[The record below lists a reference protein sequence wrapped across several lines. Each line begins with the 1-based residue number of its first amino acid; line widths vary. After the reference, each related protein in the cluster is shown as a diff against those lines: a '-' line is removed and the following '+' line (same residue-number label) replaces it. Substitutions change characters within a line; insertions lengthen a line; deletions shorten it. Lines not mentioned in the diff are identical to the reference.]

1 MSNRHN
7 NTRTALYCV
16 AVVALMGGL
25 SYAAVP
31 LYQIFCQV
39 TGFGGTT
46 QRVEALAGRVLDRDM
61 NVRFDSNTS
70 SALAWDFEPV
80 QREVT
85 LKVGA
90 KGLAFYRATN
100 TSGRELTG
108 TATFNVSPPTAGAYF
123 SKVECFCFTEQTLQP
138 GESVDMPIMF
148 FIDPDIEHD
157 EDLAKLRTITRF
169 FAILFVCVAGG
180 LVTGC
185 LYTFT
190 PTPARPEPQPKL
202 VEYRH
207 DVAFPARRFS
217 LSREQGQELEAF
229 IARVGVG
236 YGDRVYLAT
245 VTPQGPEGDAA
256 ARLAQRRAGA
266 KQRLIV

>member
-1 MSNRHN
+1 MSDRNR

-46 QRVEALAGRVLDRDM
+46 QRVEALADRVLDRAM
-61 NVRFDSNTS
+61 TVRFDSNVS
-70 SALAWDFEPV
+70 SALAWNFGPA

-85 LKVGA
+85 LKIGE

-100 TSGRELTG
+100 TSKRELTG
-108 TATFNVSPPTAGAYF
+108 TATFNVSPPSAGLYF

-138 GESVDMPIMF
+138 GESVDMPVMF

-157 EDLAKLRTITRF
+157 ADLAKLNTIT
-169 FAILFVCVAGG
+169 LS
-180 LVTGC
+180 
-185 LYTFT
+185 YTFF
-190 PTPARPEPQPKL
+190 PVEQPVKTTS
-202 VEYRH
+202 
-207 DVAFPARRFS
+207 A
-217 LSREQGQELEAF
+217 
-229 IARVGVG
+229 
-236 YGDRVYLAT
+236 
-245 VTPQGPEGDAA
+245 DAVN
-256 ARLAQRRAGA
+256 GSE
-266 KQRLIV
+266 VN